1 MFADIVYGKCHCN
14 ACLASIAYIQFG
26 WGIWRYGTVA
36 VVECVN
42 ELIVGM
48 VASSWRT
55 IIPGFRHS
63 AHITYAY
70 EYMLGLCG
78 IQEHELRD
86 HTTCV
91 PIIMAKCQP
100 ENKTCIFYEIPIC
113 VTFVHEMFRCVSQC
127 VLINATADVPHF
139 IHACL
144 MRRRRASLADGSASV
159 MCRIN
164 TFRCVRRKVS
174 CATFR
179 GQGIGSESF
188 Q

>member
-14 ACLASIAYIQFG
+14 ACLASIAYIQLG
-26 WGIWRYGTVA
+26 WGVWRYGTVA

-70 EYMLGLCG
+70 EYMLGLCVM
-78 IQEHELRD
+78 QEHELRD

-91 PIIMAKCQP
+91 PIIMAKWQNVNPRIKRAYFMRYLC
-100 ENKTCIFYEIPIC
+100 IC

-159 MCRIN
+159 M
-164 TFRCVRRKVS
+164 VV
-174 CATFR
+174 
-179 GQGIGSESF
+179 
-188 Q
+188 